1 MKLNLIKL
9 AFRNIFR
16 NKRRTAITM
25 AAIIFG
31 AVTIIMLGGVL
42 ECSMQGLREQTI
54 RSVIGGHLKI
64 ALDIKESDQKTL
76 QSTLIPE
83 EMLAQI
89 EDVLKNQP
97 HIKIYANKIDG
108 ISGLVGNNDVSA
120 TFIADGIDPDK
131 EAKLRSWATIIDGT
145 RLKPDKPE
153 GCLLGK
159 GLAQTI
165 NAKVGDELTVVTS
178 EGVLNAVGVYVQGIF
193 ETGTYE
199 YDKRAMVLTLQNS
212 QLLLNVQGIR
222 SISVLLD
229 KTKYTDEV
237 AENLRTVFA
246 EKGLHLKVKTWLE
259 DALYYRQVTGFLHG
273 LFKVIKFIVMVIIAI
288 GIANTILMSV
298 MERTREIGT
307 LNAIGFKNHQ
317 IIRLFLTEAAM
328 LGVIGGIVG
337 CGIGYFL
344 VHWVASLGIQVAP
357 PPGSSTG
364 FPLMP
369 VAVPRE
375 FIYAFCASVVIAV
388 LSAIYP
394 AAIASRMRP
403 VDALRHI

>member
-16 NKRRTAITM
+16 NKRRTVITL

-31 AVTIIMLGGVL
+31 AVTIVILGGVL

-64 ALDIKESDQKTL
+64 ALDLKEGEQQNL
-76 QSTLIPE
+76 QQTLIPE
-83 EMLAQI
+83 EMVKEI
-89 EDVLKNQP
+89 EAILEKQE
-97 HIKIYANKIDG
+97 HIKVFAKKIDG

-120 TFIADGIDPDK
+120 TFIADGIDPGK
-131 EAKLRSWATIIDGT
+131 EAKLRSWANIIDGS
-145 RLKPDKPE
+145 RLKDDKPE

-159 GLAQTI
+159 GLAEAI
-165 NAKVGDELTVVTS
+165 KANVGDELTVVTS

-199 YDKRAMVLTLQNS
+199 YDKRAMILTLQNS

-222 SISVLLD
+222 SFSILID

-237 AENLRTVFA
+237 AENLRTAFA

-273 LFKVIKFIVMVIIAI
+273 LFKVIKYIVMVIIAI

-307 LNAIGFKNHQ
+307 LNAIGFKTHQ
-317 IIRLFLTEAAM
+317 IIRLFLTEAG
-328 LGVIGGIVG
+328 LLGIVG
-337 CGIGYFL
+337 GIIGCIFGYFL
-344 VHWVASLGIQVAP
+344 INWVASLGIQVSP
-357 PPGSSTG
+357 PPGSTTG

-369 VAVPRE
+369 VIVPKE
-375 FIYAFCASVVIAV
+375 FLYAFCASVLIALV
-388 LSAIYP
+388 SAIYP
-394 AAIASRMRP
+394 ATIASRMRP